1 MNAHV
6 DDAAAAPVGVR
17 GHDGAVDVEIELA
30 VRRRTEWRRHAV
42 ALGPRVQRDG
52 CDREGDEE
60 RGKQAEASDRRD
72 RPGAWVERRRIH
84 GQPPPGA
91 EPDRPLP
98 GRRRPVQDEVQV
110 VGRRRRAFL
119 REPGVDESREAIAR
133 GHANRPSAISVETL
147 ASASSEARMADKA
160 RWRRDFAVPRGIR
173 IVSATSGSDRSR

>member
-60 RGKQAEASDRRD
+60 RGKQAEASDGGIDQAR
-72 RPGAWVERRRIH
+72 GLSVVVFTGSH
-84 GQPPPGA
+84 
-91 EPDRPLP
+91 LP
-98 GRRRPVQDEVQV
+98 GLSQTGRCRV
-110 VGRRRRAFL
+110 VD
-119 REPGVDESREAIAR
+119 V
-133 GHANRPSAISVETL
+133 
-147 ASASSEARMADKA
+147 
-160 RWRRDFAVPRGIR
+160 
-173 IVSATSGSDRSR
+173 RSRTRSR